1 MVGFFYVPEV
11 QCKVTSELE
20 TYWAKVNLYMSI
32 ILFIFE

>member
-20 TYWAKVNLYMSI
+20 CNWAKVNLDMSI